1 MKLKVKS
8 EFSTRLT
15 YRLYKDPDKT
25 LSNILR
31 CQINSDLISKIAYM
45 SCYTYN

>member
-8 EFSTRLT
+8 KFYTRLT
-15 YRLYKDPDKT
+15 YRLYKNPDKT

-31 CQINSDLISKIAYM
+31 CQINSDLISKIAYNM
-45 SCYTYN
+45 LYL